1 MTSTGFA
8 TGMNLIA
15 PLITPDTTL
24 LDVGFTSKK
33 KLFEHAADL
42 FAQAH
47 GLKATDIF
55 TSLFERER
63 LGSTALGYGIAIPHG
78 RIKGLKDASGAF
90 YRLRTPLEFEAPDN
104 QPVSLCFILLV
115 PKDADERHLHILGEL
130 AQLFGDEAMR
140 AKMLSAA
147 TPADLIALLGAWSS

>member
-1 MTSTGFA
+1 
-8 TGMNLIA
+8 MNLIA

-24 LDVGFTSKK
+24 LGLSFSSKK

-42 FAQAH
+42 FAQTH
-47 GLKATDIF
+47 GLKSTDIF

-78 RIKGLKDASGAF
+78 RIKGLKDACGAF
-90 YRLRTPLEFEAPDN
+90 YRLKNPLEFDAPDN

-115 PKDADERHLHILGEL
+115 PKDANERHLQILGEL
-130 AQLFGDEAMR
+130 AQLFGDETMR
-140 AKMLSAA
+140 TKMLDAT
-147 TPADLIALLGAWSS
+147 TPAELIALLGAWSS